1 MADKYNILMMTM
13 NEKGGLQVFF
23 RKQQGGN
30 FSSTLRVGDLGLNLT
45 CNGIGMGIFVT
56 REDNVSICN
65 NSK

>member
-1 MADKYNILMMTM
+1 M
-13 NEKGGLQVFF
+13 FF

-45 CNGIGMGIFVT
+45 CNGVGFVGMGIFVT
-56 REDNVSICN
+56 REDNISICN

>member
-1 MADKYNILMMTM
+1 MILMMTM

-45 CNGIGMGIFVT
+45 CNGVGFVGMGIFVT